1 LSKNNIPTN
10 FQSQNIMIDFQEG
23 FTMLV
28 DKPFKW
34 TSFDA
39 VNKLRWNIKQKLGV
53 KKIKV
58 GHAGTLDPLA
68 TGLLVICTGKNTKLI
83 ESFTADEKSYTGTF
97 LVGKTTPSYDL
108 ESQYDAEFPTDHITA
123 ELIDSVRVSM
133 IGVQQQVPPI
143 FSAKQVDGQRAYDL
157 ARAGKPVELKPNT
170 VEIIDFQITENRFP
184 EVDFFIKCSKGT
196 YIRSIARDFGLALD
210 SGATMIALRRT
221 ASGSFKIEDSKT
233 VDEWLEFIK
242 ADL

>member
-1 LSKNNIPTN
+1 
-10 FQSQNIMIDFQEG
+10 MIDFQAG

-28 DKPFKW
+28 DKPYEW

-83 ESFTADEKSYTGTF
+83 EGFTGDEKSYTGTF
-97 LVGKTTPSYDL
+97 LIGKTTPSYDL
-108 ESQYDAEFPTDHITA
+108 ETEYDANYPTDHITA
-123 ELIDSVRVSM
+123 ELIERVSQEFV
-133 IGVQQQVPPI
+133 GVQDQIPPL
-143 FSAKQVDGQRAYDL
+143 FSAKQVDGKRAYDI
-157 ARAGKPVELKPNT
+157 ARAGKTIELKPNQ
-170 VEIIDFQITENRFP
+170 VEIIEFQVTANRFP
-184 EVDFFIKCSKGT
+184 EIDFFIKCSKGT
-196 YIRSIARDFGLALD
+196 YIRSIARDFGQALG

-221 ASGSFKIEDSKT
+221 ASGPFKIEDAKT
-233 VDEWLEFIK
+233 VDEWIAYLKETE
-242 ADL
+242 

>member
-1 LSKNNIPTN
+1 
-10 FQSQNIMIDFQEG
+10 MIDFQEG

-28 DKPFKW
+28 DKPYKW

-83 ESFTADEKSYTGTF
+83 ESFTSDEKSYTGTF
-97 LVGKTTPSYDL
+97 LIGKTTPSYDL
-108 ESQYDAEFPTDHITA
+108 ESEYDAEFPTEHISE
-123 ELIDSVRVSM
+123 ELMDSVRTSM
-133 IGVQQQVPPI
+133 IGVQQQIPPI

-157 ARAGKPVELKPNT
+157 ARAGKTVELKANT

-196 YIRSIARDFGLALD
+196 YIRSIARDFGLALR

-221 ASGSFKIEDSKT
+221 ASGNFKIEDSRT
-233 VDEWLEFIK
+233 VDQWLELIK